1 MSTAPRTI
9 YLIRQAQLAVS
20 GLLQEAMQ
28 AFDLTAAQY
37 TILSIV
43 ANRGGI
49 SSADLARRISVTPQ
63 SINEIISHLE
73 KQRLVSRQEAPEN
86 RRILQITITA
96 SGRKLLAACDK
107 VVDDLE
113 MDLFRP
119 LGRKDA
125 ALLNELLQKVV
136 GDIRAK
142 ARVPA

>member
-20 GLLQEAMQ
+20 NLLQDAMQ

-73 KQRLVSRQEAPEN
+73 RQRLVSRQEAPEN

-96 SGRKLLAACDK
+96 AGRKLLAACDK
-107 VVDDLE
+107 VVDELE
-113 MDLFRP
+113 AELFQS
-119 LGRKDA
+119 LSRKDA
-125 ALLNELLQKVV
+125 SVLNELLQKVV
-136 GDIRAK
+136 ADVRVRT
-142 ARVPA
+142 RVPA